1 MYPKMVPREPPK
13 DAAPKTKMIRN
24 ATKKH
29 LVHCLWGALWCAI
42 WLPEI
47 RIAWGGLTGTS
58 HRALARLKGN
68 HTLASLFP
76 QGLPASHTSFIF
88 EPIRACW
95 EHQLTNHC
103 NAIEKVQAAMH
114 NIPFTLVRKAQTK
127 MRRQGLA
134 VG

>member
-1 MYPKMVPREPPK
+1 MYPNMVAKHVSKHVSKHVAKRESKDGAKEPPK

-24 ATKKH
+24 ATKKY

-103 NAIEKVQAAMH
+103 NAIEKSTGSHA
-114 NIPFTLVRKAQTK
+114 
-127 MRRQGLA
+127 
-134 VG
+134 